1 MLEPLQVARR
11 PRDASQP
18 PLSELSDRSVSE
30 ESHVRTGRPEGPAR
44 VVLLADDD
52 PVVRQVVKL
61 LIELQGDTVIE
72 AEDGAQAVSLAAAHA
87 GPIDLLLTDV
97 MMPGLTGPEV
107 CVVIRQQR
115 PDLPTLFISGYFPE
129 AVFPDRRLPPRTA
142 FLSKP
147 FMPEELAEVVD
158 RLLTES
164 PSPSDSTR
172 ARPPAERA
180 LSARSIIVRR
190 IGSSTD
196 RP

>member
-11 PRDASQP
+11 PPRSADSAS
-18 PLSELSDRSVSE
+18 SD
-30 ESHVRTGRPEGPAR
+30 HVRASSPADARGESRRPEGRPR

-52 PVVRQVVKL
+52 PVVRQVVRL

-72 AEDGAQAVSLAAAHA
+72 AEDGPQAVSCAAAHD

-107 CVVIRQQR
+107 CDVIRQQR

-129 AVFPDRRLPPRTA
+129 AVFPERRLPPRAA

-147 FMPEELAEVVD
+147 FMPDELAEVVD
-158 RLLTES
+158 RLLGRDKPAGEAS
-164 PSPSDSTR
+164 E
-172 ARPPAERA
+172 RPPSERA
-180 LSARSIIVRR
+180 LSARSVIIRR
-190 IGSSTD
+190 VGSND
-196 RP
+196 RRQ

>member
-11 PRDASQP
+11 PRTAQP
-18 PLSELSDRSVSE
+18 HTSRRPGSDRSRARPE
-30 ESHVRTGRPEGPAR
+30 RPEGPPR

-61 LIELQGDTVIE
+61 LIELQGDTVLE
-72 AEDGAQAVSLAAAHA
+72 AEDGPQAVACADAHP

-107 CVVIRQQR
+107 CSVIRRNR

-129 AVFPDRRLPPRTA
+129 AVFPDQRLPERAA

-147 FMPEELAEVVD
+147 FMPEELAEMVD
-158 RLLTES
+158 RLLRDCAPPPDRAKGKP
-164 PSPSDSTR
+164 PSE
-172 ARPPAERA
+172 RP
-180 LSARSIIVRR
+180 LSAHPTSVRR
-190 IGSSTD
+190 VGSSE
-196 RP
+196 RS

>member
-11 PRDASQP
+11 PRTAQP
-18 PLSELSDRSVSE
+18 PQSTRSVSE
-30 ESHVRTGRPEGPAR
+30 RSRARPDRPEGPPR

-61 LIELQGDTVIE
+61 LIELQGDTVLE
-72 AEDGAQAVSLAAAHA
+72 AEDGPQAVECASSHP

-107 CVVIRQQR
+107 CTVIRQHR

-129 AVFPDRRLPPRTA
+129 AVFPDRRLPHRAA

-147 FMPEELAEVVD
+147 FMPEELAEVVE
-158 RLLTES
+158 RLLRECA
-164 PSPSDSTR
+164 PPDDQGKE
-172 ARPPAERA
+172 RPPAERP
-180 LSARSIIVRR
+180 LSARPTIARR
-190 IGSSTD
+190 VGSTTERS
-196 RP
+196 